1 MNLLKTMSLSLF
13 LALFLI
19 GTNTTF
25 AQSRATNLTAVQKD
39 EIKKNLQEYAAAL
52 DLSEDQRPQ
61 FKEIT
66 MKYAK
71 HMIAVKESGDR
82 PMGKVK
88 KVKSI
93 RESKNAE
100 MKRLLSTDQY
110 KVYLEKQEEMKKSM
124 KERRQKSR

>member
-1 MNLLKTMSLSLF
+1 
-13 LALFLI
+13 
-19 GTNTTF
+19 
-25 AQSRATNLTAVQKD
+25 
-39 EIKKNLQEYAAAL
+39 
-52 DLSEDQRPQ
+52 
-61 FKEIT
+61 

-110 KVYLEKQEEMKKSM
+110 KVWKNRKK
-124 KERRQKSR
+124 